1 MTFKQASIAAL
12 MLSASSF
19 AIADIRIID
28 TQAGSWVKVTENGK
42 PAANARV
49 SVSNPA
55 NRGKVYKTNEH
66 GEVYIPLHTR
76 TSSTLTYSILT
87 EERNEY
93 TRRSL
98 HTNSFD

>member
-1 MTFKQASIAAL
+1 MTFKQVSIAAL
-12 MLSASSF
+12 MLSASTLSW
-19 AIADIRIID
+19 ADIRIVD
-28 TQAGSWVKVTENGK
+28 TQSGSWVRVTEQGK

-49 SVSNPA
+49 SVSNHA

-66 GEVYIPLHTR
+66 GEVFIPLYTR

-87 EERNEY
+87 EEWNEY

-98 HTNSFD
+98 HTDSFN

>member
-12 MLSASSF
+12 MLSASSLAF
-19 AIADIRIID
+19 ADIRIID

-66 GEVYIPLHTR
+66 GEVFIPLHTHN
-76 TSSTLTYSILT
+76 SSALTYSVLT
-87 EERNEY
+87 EEWNEY
-93 TRRSL
+93 TRLSL
-98 HTNSFD
+98 HTDSFD